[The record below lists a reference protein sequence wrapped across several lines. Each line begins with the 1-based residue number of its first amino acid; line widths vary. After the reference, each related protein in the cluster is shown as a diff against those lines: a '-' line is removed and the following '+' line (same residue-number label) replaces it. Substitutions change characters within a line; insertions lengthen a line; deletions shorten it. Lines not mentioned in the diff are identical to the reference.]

1 MQTTKIAKHSNS
13 HADAQLELEL
23 PIIHRGAPQNSEVPP
38 PAGPLPGPGFCHH
51 IVPDMVAGSPPAGG
65 MCALIV
71 AAVRD
76 PAVSQSGGSWLVRMP
91 RGRTDEPSNAV
102 ATEVP
107 DVSSPAVLALS
118 RFCETGAVRGLGRRE
133 PGVSVIPE
141 ASGTGWLGARFRGIS
156 PDS

>member
-1 MQTTKIAKHSNS
+1 M
-13 HADAQLELEL
+13 
-23 PIIHRGAPQNSEVPP
+23 PP
-38 PAGPLPGPGFCHH
+38 PAGPLPGAAVCHH
-51 IVPDMVAGSPPAGG
+51 IVPDMVAESPPAGG
-65 MCALIV
+65 MCALLA

-91 RGRTDEPSNAV
+91 RGRTDEPSYAV
-102 ATEVP
+102 AAEVP

-118 RFCETGAVRGLGRRE
+118 WSCETGAVRGLGTRE

-156 PDS
+156 PWS